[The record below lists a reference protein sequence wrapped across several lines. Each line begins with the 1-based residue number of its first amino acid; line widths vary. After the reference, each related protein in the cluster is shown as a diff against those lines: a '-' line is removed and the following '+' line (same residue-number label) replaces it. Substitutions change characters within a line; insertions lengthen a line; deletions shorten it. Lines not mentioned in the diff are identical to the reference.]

1 MIRYAF
7 LVSLLV
13 LTGCRD
19 SSGAFDLH
27 SSVADLQ
34 ARALSDDTAWLLLE
48 SLTTEIGARM
58 GGSKADARAV
68 AWARTKMNEMGFD
81 RVWLEHVDFPLWLRN
96 AETARLIAPSPHPLD
111 VTALGGSPGTGG
123 AIRGEVI
130 HFDNLEALETATHE
144 IVEGKIVFISER
156 MERSR
161 DGSGYGKTVR
171 QRSRGPF
178 VAAARGALALLIR
191 SVGTDA
197 DGVPHTGMISGSQPG
212 TPVPSAALSNPSADL
227 LAGFLTKTGPVMV
240 ELDLDCGFNG
250 RGVSQNVIGEFDG
263 SQDSGGFV
271 VVGAHLDS
279 WDLGTGAMDDG
290 AGVAITMAAAKLVAD
305 QEQRPQR
312 GIRVVLFANEEQGVY
327 GGKAYAAAHATEL
340 AQHVL
345 GAESDMGSGRIY
357 RFLSRVNAASEPAI
371 EELADLLSPLG
382 IPRETTA
389 IARGGA
395 DLGQM
400 RKIGM
405 PVIDLSHDASA
416 YFDLHHTANDTL
428 DQVDPQDLQFNVAAW
443 VTLIQWAASAET
455 VFGPVAPSE

>member
-34 ARALSDDTAWLLLE
+34 AQALSDDTAWLLLE

-130 HFDNLEALETATHE
+130 HFENLEALETATHE

-227 LAGFLTKTGPVMV
+227 LASFLTKTGPVIV

-263 SQDSGGFV
+263 SKDSGGF
-271 VVGAHLDS
+271 
-279 WDLGTGAMDDG
+279 
-290 AGVAITMAAAKLVAD
+290 LVANFSCLLVAHRL
-305 QEQRPQR
+305 Q
-312 GIRVVLFANEEQGVY
+312 AWWEEY
-327 GGKAYAAAHATEL
+327 EAPRAENCWRRSYCFS
-340 AQHVL
+340 
-345 GAESDMGSGRIY
+345 GA
-357 RFLSRVNAASEPAI
+357 
-371 EELADLLSPLG
+371 
-382 IPRETTA
+382 
-389 IARGGA
+389 
-395 DLGQM
+395 
-400 RKIGM
+400 
-405 PVIDLSHDASA
+405 
-416 YFDLHHTANDTL
+416 
-428 DQVDPQDLQFNVAAW
+428 
-443 VTLIQWAASAET
+443 
-455 VFGPVAPSE
+455 